1 MQKKSNKI
9 KQTNKQTYEQKKQK
23 QKQKNMNYALQNEL
37 EM

>member
-9 KQTNKQTYEQKKQK
+9 KQTNKQTYEQKKEK
-23 QKQKNMNYALQNEL
+23 QTNMNYALQNEL

>member
-23 QKQKNMNYALQNEL
+23 NMNYALQNEL

>member
-9 KQTNKQTYEQKKQK
+9 KQTNKQTYEEKKIY
-23 QKQKNMNYALQNEL
+23 MNYALQNEL